1 MKKVL
6 LGFLVLVT
14 LCCLA
19 GCSGARGENITGI
32 TTTENMVYFEPKC
45 PECKHISRTKSVNLC
60 KGEDYN
66 GTHFCEECGKI
77 FDFTVER

>member
-1 MKKVL
+1 MKKL
-6 LGFLVLVT
+6 LVGMLVFTMLF
-14 LCCLA
+14 CFA
-19 GCSGARGENITGI
+19 GCFGATGKNITGV

-45 PECKHISRTKSVNLC
+45 PYCKHIGRTKSANVC

>member
-1 MKKVL
+1 MKKL
-6 LGFLVLVT
+6 LVGILVFTMLF
-14 LCCLA
+14 CFA
-19 GCSGARGENITGI
+19 GCLGATGKNITGV

-45 PECKHISRTKSVNLC
+45 PECNHIGRTKSVNIC